1 MYVGVC
7 GWVWVGVGGCG
18 RVCAHLDKFLCT
30 KVPKCAHVGTCECG
44 CGCGCRCWWV
54 WVWAWVWV
62 WVRVCT
68 YVYKCTYTGVHK
80 CACISVHKCA
90 QVFIGVHICVHIYA
104 HMCTYVHKCASTSVA
119 NSPCSCLRT
128 YVRTYMLLPF
138 YSKGGGVTLGRRT
151 AHSRRNT
158 G

>member
-1 MYVGVC
+1 MASRNACSAWSRSIWPGNGAGPSAPPRLFTHFIHQSLHECSWLIAIHPPMTILPPLDPCV
-7 GWVWVGVGGCG
+7 WVWV
-18 RVCAHLDKFLCT
+18 R
-30 KVPKCAHVGTCECG
+30 
-44 CGCGCRCWWV
+44 
-54 WVWAWVWV
+54 
-62 WVRVCT
+62 VRVCT

-128 YVRTYMLLPF
+128 YVYAASLLFEGWRCYPGEANG
-138 YSKGGGVTLGRRT
+138 S
-151 AHSRRNT
+151 
-158 G
+158 